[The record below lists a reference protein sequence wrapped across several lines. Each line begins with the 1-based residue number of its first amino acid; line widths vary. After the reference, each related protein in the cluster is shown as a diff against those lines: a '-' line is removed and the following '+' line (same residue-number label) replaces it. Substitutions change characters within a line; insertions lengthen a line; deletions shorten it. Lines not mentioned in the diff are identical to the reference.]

1 MIGHLI
7 SITFAII
14 LDKLI
19 GDPPSVPHPVKG
31 MGKLISFLDQR
42 FNHGKNR
49 RVKGL
54 WMLVMVLLITF
65 LASFF
70 LVYISYQLHWWVGV
84 IVEALLIAT
93 TIAQKS
99 LKDAALEVYEPL
111 EVNNLALARLKLSYI
126 VGRDTERLGE
136 AEIVR
141 ATVETVAEN
150 TSDGITAPLF
160 WAFIGGAP
168 LSLVYRAINTCD
180 SMVGY
185 KNEKYRD
192 FGYFSAKCDDLVN
205 YFPSRITAMLILL
218 FSHCPFYRKREA
230 WKSLFQDAKK
240 HPSPNSGWGEAV
252 TAIIL
257 GVQLG
262 GINYYR
268 GKKSDR
274 ARMGKAL
281 QPLNNSH
288 IIAATKIAEKAVIWF
303 YLFLCIG
310 GIGFE
315 LAYAWS

>member
-19 GDPPSVPHPVKG
+19 GDPPSLPHPVKG
-31 MGKLISFLDQR
+31 MGKLISFLDQK
-42 FNHGKNR
+42 FNYGKNR

-54 WMLVMVLLITF
+54 WMLVIVLLVTF
-65 LASFF
+65 LASIF
-70 LVYISYQLHWWVGV
+70 LVYISYQLYWWVGV

-111 EVNNLALARLKLSYI
+111 EANNLALARLKLSYI
-126 VGRDTERLGE
+126 VGRDTEQLE
-136 AEIVR
+136 EVEIVR

-185 KNEKYRD
+185 KNEKYGD

-205 YFPSRITAMLILL
+205 YLPSRITAMLILL
-218 FSHCPFYRKREA
+218 FSRCPFYREREA
-230 WKSLFQDAKK
+230 WKLLFQDAKK

-262 GINYYR
+262 GVNYYR

-281 QPLNNSH
+281 QPLNNTH

>member
-7 SITFAII
+7 SITLAIV

-19 GDPPSVPHPVKG
+19 GDPPSWPHPVKG
-31 MGKLISFLDQR
+31 MGRLISFLDQR
-42 FNHGKNR
+42 LNNGKSR
-49 RVKGL
+49 RIKGL
-54 WMLVMVLLITF
+54 WMLSTVLIFTF
-65 LASFF
+65 LISYV

-99 LKDAALEVYEPL
+99 LKDAAIEVYDPL
-111 EVNNLALARLKLSYI
+111 QANDLEMARKKLSYI
-126 VGRDTERLGE
+126 VGRDTEQLEGE
-136 AEIVR
+136 EIVR

-185 KNEKYRD
+185 KNDKYGD
-192 FGYFSAKCDDLVN
+192 FGYCAAKCDDIVN
-205 YFPSRITAMLILL
+205 YLPSRITAILVL
-218 FSHCPFYRKREA
+218 LVSRSPFYRKKEA
-230 WKSLFQDAKK
+230 WKLLFHDAMK

-257 GVQLG
+257 GIQLG
-262 GINYYR
+262 GINFYK

-274 ARMGKAL
+274 ARMGRAL
-281 QPLNNSH
+281 QPLGTRH
-288 IIAATKIAEKAVIWF
+288 IIESTKIADKAVVCF

-315 LAYAWS
+315 LANAWS

>member
-7 SITFAII
+7 SMTLAII

-19 GDPPSVPHPVKG
+19 GDPPSWPHPVKG
-31 MGKLISFLDQR
+31 MGRLISFLDQR
-42 FNHGKNR
+42 LNNGKSR
-49 RVKGL
+49 RIKGL
-54 WMLVMVLLITF
+54 WMLSIVLIFTF
-65 LASFF
+65 LISYF

-99 LKDAALEVYEPL
+99 LKDAAIEVYEPL
-111 EVNNLALARLKLSYI
+111 RANDLAMARKKLSYI
-126 VGRDTERLGE
+126 VGRDTERLEGE
-136 AEIVR
+136 EIVR

-168 LSLVYRAINTCD
+168 FSLVYRAINTCD

-185 KNEKYRD
+185 KNDKYGE
-192 FGYFSAKCDDLVN
+192 FGYFAAKCDDIVN
-205 YFPSRITAMLILL
+205 YFPSRLTAILVL
-218 FSHCPFYRKREA
+218 LVSRSPFYRKKEA
-230 WKSLFQDAKK
+230 WKLLFQDAKK

-257 GVQLG
+257 GIQLG
-262 GINYYR
+262 GTNFYK

-274 ARMGKAL
+274 ARMGRAL
-281 QPLNNSH
+281 QPLGTRH
-288 IIAATKIAEKAVIWF
+288 IIESTKIADKAVVCF

-310 GIGFE
+310 GIVFE
-315 LAYAWS
+315 LANAWS